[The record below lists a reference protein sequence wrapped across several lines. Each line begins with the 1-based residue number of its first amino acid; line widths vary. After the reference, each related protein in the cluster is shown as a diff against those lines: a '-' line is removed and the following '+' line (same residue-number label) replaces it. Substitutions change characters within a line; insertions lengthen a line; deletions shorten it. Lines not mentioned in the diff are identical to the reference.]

1 MTIAFGRRAT
11 LRGAAAATAIAAAGG
26 ASAQSPFRLGIV
38 AFQMSS
44 ETHARAA
51 NAAEA
56 EARKRGWQVTLLNSR
71 GSAAELP
78 HGAHAQVR
86 GHALQVER
94 SDPGPAAGCGQRPG
108 AVRGTVACPTKG
120 WVMTSTR
127 GPLMATHGSG
137 VMTALLECGRALGK
151 QVM

>member
-56 EARKRGWQVTLLNSR
+56 EARKRGWQVILRMAANARSVAS
-71 GSAAELP
+71 SAPPAS
-78 HGAHAQVR
+78 AKTA
-86 GHALQVER
+86 
-94 SDPGPAAGCGQRPG
+94 SPAASAPI
-108 AVRGTVACPTKG
+108 ASN
-120 WVMTSTR
+120 STTCR
-127 GPLMATHGSG
+127 SS
-137 VMTALLECGRALGK
+137 RAK
-151 QVM
+151 CAR